1 MADGDLLLRS
11 YATLSSLKSNLP
23 DQDEVEERWVREF
36 NSAVEGIEKA
46 LGTNLAEFKV
56 LHGDLHRSVGTRNY
70 LTEDVTYRDGLWCN
84 RSSLMQKIDS
94 ILIYFSGLQSDT
106 QRRIGFSK

>member
-1 MADGDLLLRS
+1 MADGDKLLRS

-23 DQDEVEERWVREF
+23 DQPEVEERWVREF

-46 LGTNLAEFKV
+46 LGANLTEFKV
-56 LHGDLHRSVGTRNY
+56 PQDELHRSVGTRSS
-70 LTEDVTYRDGLWCN
+70 LSDEVTYREGLWCS
-84 RSSLMQKIDS
+84 RSWLMQKIDS
-94 ILIYFSGLQSDT
+94 ILIYFTGLQSDA